1 MQSFSFEATTPGSGL
16 QYYKLNYTQQRF
28 LPRTREL
35 TLGLKGNIGYGDGFG
50 DFDNLPFF
58 ENYFAGGVRSV
69 RGFEDNTLG
78 PRDSSGDPI
87 GGSFLLVFNAELIF
101 PVPLIDVGS
110 GVRLSA
116 FFDVGNVFG
125 DYNTFEAS
133 GLKYSVGLA
142 GLWLSPLGPIS
153 ISLGYPLNADDDID
167 QVQNF
172 QFTVGTFF

>member
-1 MQSFSFEATTPGSGL
+1 MIIRRLATGTRKTWKDEAEEAESYWVKNVHNPSLTAYLPDPEKATGAAVVICPG
-16 QYYKLNYTQQRF
+16 
-28 LPRTREL
+28 
-35 TLGLKGNIGYGDGFG
+35 
-50 DFDNLPFF
+50 
-58 ENYFAGGVRSV
+58 GGHR
-69 RGFEDNTLG
+69 
-78 PRDSSGDPI
+78 
-87 GGSFLLVFNAELIF
+87 LLVFNAELIF

-153 ISLGYPLNADDDID
+153 VSLGYPLNADDID
-167 QVQNF
+167 EVQNF

>member
-1 MQSFSFEATTPGSGL
+1 M
-16 QYYKLNYTQQRF
+16 
-28 LPRTREL
+28 
-35 TLGLKGNIGYGDGFG
+35 
-50 DFDNLPFF
+50 
-58 ENYFAGGVRSV
+58 

-87 GGSFLLVFNAELIF
+87 GGSVLTVFNAEVSF
-101 PVPLIDVGS
+101 PVPFVESSEGI
-110 GVRLSA
+110 RLSA

-133 GLKYSVGLA
+133 GLKYSVGVA

-153 ISLGYPLNADDDID
+153 VSLGYPLNADKEDD
-167 QVQNF
+167 VQNF